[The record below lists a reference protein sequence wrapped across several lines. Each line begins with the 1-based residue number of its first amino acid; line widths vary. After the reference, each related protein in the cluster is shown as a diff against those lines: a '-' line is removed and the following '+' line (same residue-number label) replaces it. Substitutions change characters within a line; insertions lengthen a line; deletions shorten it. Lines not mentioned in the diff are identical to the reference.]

1 MVGLLYSN
9 HVDDKAT
16 TMCVKPS
23 MPNKSA
29 GCVSGHSTHHIT
41 TNINPNAIQ
50 QEGDRRFGESSEN
63 TMIMD
68 VNDHITSRQK
78 SKCSTCPRMH
88 NMCTCTWV
96 TAEWVLIFM

>member
-16 TMCVKPS
+16 TMCVEPS
-23 MPNKSA
+23 TPNKSA
-29 GCVSGHSTHHIT
+29 GCVSGPSTRRIT
-41 TNINPNAIQ
+41 TNTNPSAIQ
-50 QEGDRRFGESSEN
+50 QEGESSEN
-63 TMIMD
+63 AMIVD
-68 VNDHITSRQK
+68 DNDDHITCCQK

-96 TAEWVLIFM
+96 TAERVLIFM